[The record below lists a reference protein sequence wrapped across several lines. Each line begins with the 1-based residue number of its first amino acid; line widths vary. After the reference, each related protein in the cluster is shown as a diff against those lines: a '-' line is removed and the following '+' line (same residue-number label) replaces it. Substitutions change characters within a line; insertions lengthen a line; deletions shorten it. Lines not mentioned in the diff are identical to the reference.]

1 MTGNA
6 ACENVF
12 CACAGLSLSFRH
24 SSEKRQ
30 DGPSAALL
38 ESPEKI
44 RSGIPL
50 LVSDSLFDLNVIYR
64 PNSGVICGC
73 IRAICFLKL
82 LTILHRM
89 GDLAVPIWR
98 LRIRVCSNRHGLIRK
113 YGLNM
118 CRQCFRQYAK
128 DIGFVKVSKNTK
140 VARFPKLRSRIN
152 VGPKERLQASKYVT
166 QLM

>member
-1 MTGNA
+1 MMHPQQQRIFKSVSLSFTNIPRAEGQGHNAVHAMMTTDEMALNNSYMTGNA

-50 LVSDSLFDLNVIYR
+50 LPSVFKQTWLD
-64 PNSGVICGC
+64 P
-73 IRAICFLKL
+73 
-82 LTILHRM
+82 
-89 GDLAVPIWR
+89 
-98 LRIRVCSNRHGLIRK
+98 
-113 YGLNM
+113 
-118 CRQCFRQYAK
+118 
-128 DIGFVKVSKNTK
+128 
-140 VARFPKLRSRIN
+140 
-152 VGPKERLQASKYVT
+152 
-166 QLM
+166 